1 MLIQLLTG
9 TGMSPRIDRTVM
21 GVRRAGFTLIE
32 LMVGIAILAV
42 ILAAAIPNF
51 TKQIQGGRAE
61 MAAKSFARALA
72 SARDI
77 SSRTGHRTEFV
88 INPASNSVTG
98 CDSPAWV
105 IMQDASTTPLVCMT
119 KKDFVSRYE
128 GTSMSPDTSMTITYL
143 PTGIANNTSS
153 QTFAFVAGNVT
164 KKVTIN
170 AGGTAD
176 IAL

>member
-1 MLIQLLTG
+1 M
-9 TGMSPRIDRTVM
+9 PRKINRSVM
-21 GVRRAGFTLIE
+21 GFRRAGFTLIE

-51 TKQIQGGRAE
+51 TRQIQGGRAE

-77 SSRTGHRTEFV
+77 ASRTGHRTEFV
-88 INPASNSVTG
+88 INPASNSVTE

-105 IMQDASTTPLVCMT
+105 IKQDTSTTPLVCMT